1 MPELKIKHE
10 NGQQKVFDIVRKK
23 YVALTPEEKVRQLL
37 IHYLIQEKNYPKN
50 LLVLEHEF
58 RLNGLSKRA
67 DIVVMNTE
75 GIPLMLIETKAPD
88 VYVTQKAIDQIVS
101 YNLHYKVNFLL
112 ITNGSEF
119 LMYRLQGNS
128 VIQLPEIPPYN
139 ELLTNV

>member
-1 MPELKIKHE
+1 MSELKIKHE

-101 YNLHYKVNFLL
+101 YNLHYKVKFLL

-119 LMYRLQGNS
+119 LMYRLQGDS
-128 VIQLPEIPPYN
+128 VIQLPEIPSYN

>member
-1 MPELKIKHE
+1 MSELKIKHE

-75 GIPLMLIETKAPD
+75 GMPLMLIETKAPD
-88 VYVTQKAIDQIVS
+88 VHVTQKAIDQIVS
-101 YNLHYKVNFLL
+101 YNLHYKVKFLL

-119 LMYRLQGNS
+119 LMYRLQGNR
-128 VIQLPEIPPYN
+128 VIQLPEIPSYN

>member
-1 MPELKIKHE
+1 MSELKIKHE

-88 VYVTQKAIDQIVS
+88 VHVTQKAIDQIVP
-101 YNLHYKVNFLL
+101 YNLHYKVKFLL

-119 LMYRLQGNS
+119 LMYRLQGDR
-128 VIQLPEIPPYN
+128 VIQLPEIPFYN

>member
-1 MPELKIKHE
+1 MSELKIKHE

-88 VYVTQKAIDQIVS
+88 VHVTQKAIDQIVS
-101 YNLHYKVNFLL
+101 YNLHYKVKFLL

-119 LMYRLQGNS
+119 FMYRLQGNS
-128 VIQLPEIPPYN
+128 VIQLPEIPSYN

>member
-1 MPELKIKHE
+1 MSELKIKHE

-75 GIPLMLIETKAPD
+75 GMPLMLIETKAPD
-88 VYVTQKAIDQIVS
+88 VHVTQKAIDQIVS
-101 YNLHYKVNFLL
+101 YNLHYKVKFLL

-119 LMYRLQGNS
+119 LMYRLQGDR
-128 VIQLPEIPPYN
+128 VIQLPEIPSYN

>member
-1 MPELKIKHE
+1 MSELKIKHE

-88 VYVTQKAIDQIVS
+88 VHVTQKAIDQIVS
-101 YNLHYKVNFLL
+101 YNLHYKVKFLL

-119 LMYRLQGNS
+119 LMYRLQGDR
-128 VIQLPEIPPYN
+128 VIQLPEIPSYN

>member
-1 MPELKIKHE
+1 MSELKIKHE

-101 YNLHYKVNFLL
+101 YNLHYKVKFLL

-119 LMYRLQGNS
+119 FMYRLQGNS
-128 VIQLPEIPPYN
+128 VIQLPEIPSYN

>member
-1 MPELKIKHE
+1 MSELKIKHE

-75 GIPLMLIETKAPD
+75 GMPLMLIETKAPD
-88 VYVTQKAIDQIVS
+88 VHVTQKAIDQIVS

-119 LMYRLQGNS
+119 LMYRLQGNR
-128 VIQLPEIPPYN
+128 VIQLPEIPSYN

>member
-1 MPELKIKHE
+1 MSELKIKHE

-88 VYVTQKAIDQIVS
+88 VHVTQKAIDQIVS
-101 YNLHYKVNFLL
+101 YNLHYKVKFLL

-119 LMYRLQGNS
+119 LMYRLQGDR
-128 VIQLPEIPPYN
+128 VIQLPEIPFYN